1 MARRATE
8 MQPASQARNTQQ
20 LQFASPKA
28 NTDEQIVNFKLPNF
42 SDFAKIHNQTK
53 CRACAAAR
61 HVHAWPAPQANS
73 PAALRPP
80 DRLTDKRDSPM
91 PSLRFFDTRPSALS
105 QSGHTALAAAT
116 ALTLLATSAIAA
128 DISLTPPAGGG
139 VVLHS
144 APNVPAL
151 RVQPT
156 GEVQLPGLPGSPATS
171 TSHVCH
177 DASGSLGRCDPA
189 STQGAQGPKGDAGP
203 TGATGPAGATGA
215 TGPGGATGSAGPTG
229 ATGLAGVTGPAG
241 AAGAT
246 GSLGATGPAGATGAP
261 GPTGPAGVT
270 GPAGTPG
277 AAGAP
282 GTPGTVGAAGA
293 DGRESLMVT
302 QVEAAGATCATGGQ
316 RISQGLDTNRNG
328 LLEAAEIT
336 STSYVCNGLQGS
348 VGPQGPMGPTGMG
361 GVTGLAEVRHGCVA
375 PDPIDATKAVIRSGA
390 GYAAARNGAGGPF
403 TIAFNPAVAPGSYTL
418 LLDSRTN
425 KGRAVAIT
433 AIGDPFAGIAL
444 APGWVDPEKETL
456 DRICFMLAR

>member
-1 MARRATE
+1 
-8 MQPASQARNTQQ
+8 
-20 LQFASPKA
+20 
-28 NTDEQIVNFKLPNF
+28 
-42 SDFAKIHNQTK
+42 
-53 CRACAAAR
+53 
-61 HVHAWPAPQANS
+61 
-73 PAALRPP
+73 
-80 DRLTDKRDSPM
+80 M
-91 PSLRFFDTRPSALS
+91 PHTSAGS
-105 QSGHTALAAAT
+105 VALATT
-116 ALTLLATSAIAA
+116 AVLALLAGPAGAA

-139 VVLHS
+139 VIIYS
-144 APNVPAL
+144 APNTPAL

-156 GEVQLPGLPGSPATS
+156 GEVQLPGLPGTPATS

-189 STQGAQGPKGDAGP
+189 STQGAQGPRGDAGP
-203 TGATGPAGATGA
+203 TGATGPAGA
-215 TGPGGATGSAGPTG
+215 
-229 ATGLAGVTGPAG
+229 
-241 AAGAT
+241 AGAT
-246 GSLGATGPAGATGAP
+246 GSVGATGPAGATGAT
-261 GPTGPAGVT
+261 GATGPAGAT
-270 GPAGTPG
+270 GPVGITG

-282 GTPGTVGAAGA
+282 GSPGAVGAAGA

-328 LLEAAEIT
+328 VLDAAEIT

-348 VGPQGPMGPTGMG
+348 VGAQGPMGPTGMG

-375 PDPIDATKAVIRSGA
+375 PDPGDATKAVIRSGA

-433 AIGDPFAGIAL
+433 AMGDPVAGIAL

>member
-1 MARRATE
+1 MPSPLFVRR
-8 MQPASQARNTQQ
+8 
-20 LQFASPKA
+20 
-28 NTDEQIVNFKLPNF
+28 
-42 SDFAKIHNQTK
+42 
-53 CRACAAAR
+53 
-61 HVHAWPAPQANS
+61 
-73 PAALRPP
+73 
-80 DRLTDKRDSPM
+80 PM
-91 PSLRFFDTRPSALS
+91 PHTSAGS
-105 QSGHTALAAAT
+105 VALATT
-116 ALTLLATSAIAA
+116 AVLALLAGPAGAA

-139 VVLHS
+139 VIIYS
-144 APNVPAL
+144 APNTPAL

-156 GEVQLPGLPGSPATS
+156 GEVQLPGLPGTPATS

-189 STQGAQGPKGDAGP
+189 STQGAQGPRGDAGP

-215 TGPGGATGSAGPTG
+215 TGPAGATGSAGPTG

-246 GSLGATGPAGATGAP
+246 GSVGATGPAGATGAT
-261 GPTGPAGVT
+261 GATGPAGAT
-270 GPAGTPG
+270 GPVGITG

-282 GTPGTVGAAGA
+282 GSPGAVGAAGA

-328 LLEAAEIT
+328 VLDAAEIT

-348 VGPQGPMGPTGMG
+348 VGAQGPMGPTGMG

-375 PDPIDATKAVIRSGA
+375 PDPGDATKAVIRSGA

-433 AIGDPFAGIAL
+433 AMGDPVAGIAL